1 MMSWS
6 FQPILNSYAVVAV
19 LALGLLLAV
28 RLVRPSR
35 RLGAARERILR
46 VIRLMVVALVIIG
59 MLRPTHIS
67 TQERSQTAVLVV
79 LFDQTRSMQLPNAA
93 GEQSRWEAQ
102 IATLRQLEPLLGQ
115 MGDGLDVAVH
125 GYDSQLRDPAWANSR
140 LSLPSSPD
148 GTQTD
153 IGTSLH
159 QAAQQQLGKRLV
171 GVILMGDG
179 TQTAIQPEVEI
190 FDAARELGNRGYP
203 LYAVTFGPAGDAA
216 QSRDVAIEN
225 LPEQYSAF
233 VKNELVVRGLVRI
246 RGYVNQ
252 EIPVWLTV
260 EDAQGGRQELGP
272 VRVRADQDNQQL
284 DVNIPYVPQEPG
296 QYRLTLRAE
305 PQPGEL
311 VTKNNQLTAFL
322 TVYEGG
328 LRVLFLEGEPR
339 QEQKFIRWAID
350 SSPDMELDFQWF
362 PSRLRDQ
369 WPVFLGD
376 TFERGNY
383 DVFILGDCD
392 STALGE
398 ANLQQLADEVGRG
411 KGLIALGGYHSFGP
425 GGYRNTP
432 LRDVLPVEMDRLA
445 RQEFGRPE
453 VQQWHV
459 PGPLPML
466 PTRPHPVTLLAAES
480 DNEPTWRA
488 LRPLQ
493 GANRWA
499 GIKQTPGIQVL
510 AESPD
515 QVPLLVAGEY
525 GAGRV
530 LAFAGDSTWQWWR
543 QGLNTTHRRFWR
555 QVILWLARRDDMT
568 GSDVWIDLAQRRLQV
583 GSRVD
588 FTTGA
593 RTALGDPLPDAQVAA
608 VLHDPAGR
616 TSPLSLTRQGD
627 AFSGSSARLTA
638 PGNYRIEV
646 TAVDSG
652 GERLGDASAS
662 FEIMDQDLELNN
674 PAADPDQMARLA
686 NLTREVGGRSV
697 APEELPGL
705 LREIQQNPPPMV
717 EEVLMKWQLADT
729 WWDAWIALGSL
740 LALLACEWYLRKR
753 WGLV

>member
-6 FQPILNSYAVVAV
+6 LQPIMNSYALVAV
-19 LALGLLLAV
+19 LSLTLLLAL
-28 RLVRPSR
+28 RWIRPTR
-35 RLGAARERILR
+35 RLSAARERVLGA
-46 VIRLMVVALVIIG
+46 IRLLVVLLVIIG

-67 TQERSQTAVLVV
+67 THERSQTAVLLV
-79 LFDQTRSMQLPNAA
+79 LFDQSLSMQLPSAA
-93 GEQSRWEAQ
+93 GSQSRWEAQ
-102 IATLRQLEPLLGQ
+102 QGALRQMEPLLQQMEGQ
-115 MGDGLDVAVH
+115 LEVAVH
-125 GYDSQLRDPAWANSR
+125 GYDQQLRPPAWQDGR
-140 LSLPSSPD
+140 LQLPPNPD

-159 QAAQQQLGKRLV
+159 QAAEQQLGKRLA
-171 GVILMGDG
+171 GVILLGDG
-179 TQTAIQPEVEI
+179 TQTAIQPEYEI

-203 LYAVTFGPAGDAA
+203 LYTVTFGPASDAA
-216 QSRDVAIEN
+216 QSRDVAVEN
-225 LPEQYSAF
+225 LPEQYTAF
-233 VKNELVVRGLVRI
+233 VKNELIIRGLVRI

-252 EIPVWLTV
+252 DIPVRLVV
-260 EDAQGGRQELGP
+260 EDAAGKEQEIGP
-272 VRVRADQDNQQL
+272 VRLRADQDNQQL
-284 DVNIPYVPQEPG
+284 DVSIPYTPQEPG
-296 QYRLTLRAE
+296 QYRLTLSAA

-376 TFERGNY
+376 TFERGDH
-383 DVFILGDCD
+383 DVYILGDCD
-392 STALGE
+392 SAALGE
-398 ANLQQLADEVGRG
+398 ANLQQLADEIARG
-411 KGLIALGGYHSFGP
+411 KGLITLGGYHSYGP

-432 LRDVLPVEMDRLA
+432 LRDVLPIEMDRLA

-453 VQQWHV
+453 VEQWHV
-459 PGPLPML
+459 PGPLPMI
-466 PTRPHPVTLLAAES
+466 PVRPHPVTQLAPGAE
-480 DNEPTWRA
+480 NERMWSA

-499 GIKQTPGIQVL
+499 AVKQVPGVQVL

-530 LAFAGDSTWQWWR
+530 LAVAGDSTWQWWR
-543 QGLNTTHRRFWR
+543 LGLNTSHRRFWR
-555 QVILWLARRDDMT
+555 QVVLWLARRDDLT
-568 GSDVWIDLAQRRLQV
+568 RHDVWIDLPQRRLQV
-583 GSRVD
+583 GSRVE
-588 FTTGA
+588 FTAGA
-593 RTALGDPLPDAQVAA
+593 RTTMGDPVPDARISAMLQGP
-608 VLHDPAGR
+608 DGQ
-616 TSPLSLTRQGD
+616 TSEVTLSRQGD
-627 AFSGSSARLTA
+627 QRSGSIDRLMT
-638 PGNYRIEV
+638 PGSYRLDV
-646 TAVDSG
+646 SAVDG
-652 GERLGDASAS
+652 AGQPLGNATAS
-662 FEIMDQDLELNN
+662 FEIMDQDLELGN

-686 NLTREVGGRSV
+686 NLTRDSGGRAV
-697 APEELPGL
+697 APEELPQL
-705 LREIQQNPPPMV
+705 LRMIQQNPPPMV

-729 WWDAWIALGSL
+729 WWDAWLALACLTVL
-740 LALLACEWYLRKR
+740 LASEWYLRKR